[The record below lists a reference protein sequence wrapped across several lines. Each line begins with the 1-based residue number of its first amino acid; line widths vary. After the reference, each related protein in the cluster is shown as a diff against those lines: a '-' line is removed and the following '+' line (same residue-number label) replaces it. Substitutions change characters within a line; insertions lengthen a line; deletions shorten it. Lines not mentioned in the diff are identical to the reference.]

1 MRNEPDFNEAIGG
14 QPVVA
19 RLNFKSEHV
28 RIELERVCQIIHLEK
43 KEI

>member
-1 MRNEPDFNEAIGG
+1 MRNEPDFMKRSGVSL
-14 QPVVA
+14 VVA